1 MRATAELVVLLF
13 TVSQGVG
20 EPCDCRRKGAQ
31 CYGPLGQ
38 EIVLYLMDKITLQ
51 FTLMKEKKNV
61 LKWREG
67 ELQIKAS
74 ERFSFTP
81 KDGMMKIENL
91 IKNDTSN
98 YTLLVYN
105 QTGFE
110 LENRRLQLFVEAPVT
125 SIHLV
130 SKCPSDGFQQVS
142 CSSKGGDNLQYW
154 WNLNQKP
161 LQHTDLVSGHVQEN
175 KISLK
180 KHVSGQL
187 VCSIRN
193 NVSEIQKEVSL
204 SCVFI
209 NCTSNGTLITQW
221 LPEINKALC
230 DNPTSGSKTP
240 QSKSKNYLPIM
251 SGILSA
257 LVILLMIGLAVV
269 FMQKK
274 KKSDRKDEEELVY
287 TDIRIV
293 DHPRRSMKVRE
304 EVEVEYGQVKFSEQP
319 RRTVAMKDDGTVYAQ
334 VRRDSSSHPRPG
346 EGTPPF
352 SD

>member
-1 MRATAELVVLLF
+1 MRATAELMVLLF

-20 EPCDCRRKGAQ
+20 DPCDGRRKGAQ
-31 CYGPLGQ
+31 CYGPLAQ
-38 EIVLYLMDKITLQ
+38 EIVLHLMDKTPLD
-51 FTLMKEKKNV
+51 FTLTKEKKH
-61 LKWREG
+61 LLIWRSG
-67 ELQIKAS
+67 QLQTKEP

-81 KDGMMKIENL
+81 NDGMMKIENL
-91 IKNDTSN
+91 IKNDTGN
-98 YTLLVYN
+98 YTLFIYN

-130 SKCPSDGFQQVS
+130 SKCLSQGLQLVS

-161 LQHTDLVSGHVQEN
+161 LEHTDLISGHVQEN
-175 KISLK
+175 NITLK

-193 NVSEIQKEVSL
+193 NVSKIQKEVSL

-221 LPEINKALC
+221 LPEISKTLC

-240 QSKSKNYLPIM
+240 QSKNYLPIM

-257 LVILLMIGLAVV
+257 LVILLMIGLVIV

-287 TDIRIV
+287 ADVRIV
-293 DHPRRSMKVRE
+293 DQPRRSIKVRE

-319 RRTVAMKDDGTVYAQ
+319 CRTVAMKDDGTVYAQ
-334 VRRDSSSHPRPG
+334 VRRDRSW
-346 EGTPPF
+346 TTCC
-352 SD
+352 D